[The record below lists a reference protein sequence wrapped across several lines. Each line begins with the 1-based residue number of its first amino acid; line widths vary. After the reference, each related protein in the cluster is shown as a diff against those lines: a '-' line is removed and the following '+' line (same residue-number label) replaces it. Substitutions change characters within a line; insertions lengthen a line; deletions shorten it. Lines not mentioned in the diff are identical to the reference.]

1 MLDNNH
7 KIVTV
12 QDLDNNNS
20 NFGSLHMN
28 TIYIYIYKLYSV
40 FQLHEIV
47 ILSRLRGCYNMRI
60 DKDNKVT
67 KTIREKYRSRAL
79 NITEY

>member
-7 KIVTV
+7 KTITV

-28 TIYIYIYKLYSV
+28 TIYIYKLYSV

-47 ILSRLRGCYNMRI
+47 ILSRLRGCYSMRI

-67 KTIREKYRSRAL
+67 KTIRGKHRSRAL